1 MFNIVKG
8 KDICDIMVTTD
19 QAQQLKR
26 VLTNLKIGTVQE
38 ADESQYQKSEENIN
52 RDEKNQSFVD
62 SVVGVTPERA
72 KQSHED
78 VINQIVEDEKIKNPK
93 QALTQDPP
101 SKPLSKQNDMG
112 KIKTQEKP
120 SIKKEIMKIKRAKSI
135 KNTDINRVLNKKKNA
150 IKL

>member
-1 MFNIVKG
+1 
-8 KDICDIMVTTD
+8 MVTTD

-52 RDEKNQSFVD
+52 RDRKNQSFVD

-78 VINQIVEDEKIKNPK
+78 
-93 QALTQDPP
+93 A
-101 SKPLSKQNDMG
+101 S
-112 KIKTQEKP
+112 
-120 SIKKEIMKIKRAKSI
+120 SIKLWMMKKS
-135 KNTDINRVLNKKKNA
+135 KTPSRL
-150 IKL
+150 

>member
-1 MFNIVKG
+1 M
-8 KDICDIMVTTD
+8 
-19 QAQQLKR
+19 
-26 VLTNLKIGTVQE
+26 
-38 ADESQYQKSEENIN
+38 
-52 RDEKNQSFVD
+52 
-62 SVVGVTPERA
+62 
-72 KQSHED
+72 
-78 VINQIVEDEKIKNPK
+78 
-93 QALTQDPP
+93 TQDPP